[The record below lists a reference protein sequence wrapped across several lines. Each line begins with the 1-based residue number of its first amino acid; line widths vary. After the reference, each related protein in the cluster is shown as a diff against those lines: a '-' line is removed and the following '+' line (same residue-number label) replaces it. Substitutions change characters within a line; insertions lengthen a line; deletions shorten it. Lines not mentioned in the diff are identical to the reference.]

1 MPSARAIDL
10 WENVSRIAR
19 SQFRLES
26 QLLDRNTVLARKV
39 TVVKSAFTT
48 DPLIRV
54 FWLVLVRPRG
64 LPLRRD
70 RLRVTRERRQA
81 QNWKLE
87 TGN

>member
-39 TVVKSAFTT
+39 TVVKFAFTT
-48 DPLIRV
+48 DPRFLAGAGPPSRAAATA
-54 FWLVLVRPRG
+54 RQTS
-64 LPLRRD
+64 RD
-70 RLRVTRERRQA
+70 T
-81 QNWKLE
+81 
-87 TGN
+87 

>member
-26 QLLDRNTVLARKV
+26 QLLDRNTVLARIV

-48 DPLIRV
+48 DPR
-54 FWLVLVRPRG
+54 FWLLLVRPRG